1 MILKTTYVFLSIF
14 DHSIYKKVNLTLSHQ
29 ALDTS
34 KEPPYNMIGLYNL
47 DLTVAF
53 TEKDKLLDYKWFALI
68 DPDEPQEGT
77 TVWTMIFTLTA
88 FYGICKHSRT
98 VFNLNSKICS
108 LV

>member
-14 DHSIYKKVNLTLSHQ
+14 DYSIYKKVNLTLSHQ

-77 TVWTMIFTLTA
+77 TV
-88 FYGICKHSRT
+88 
-98 VFNLNSKICS
+98 LNMQTQSNCF
-108 LV
+108 